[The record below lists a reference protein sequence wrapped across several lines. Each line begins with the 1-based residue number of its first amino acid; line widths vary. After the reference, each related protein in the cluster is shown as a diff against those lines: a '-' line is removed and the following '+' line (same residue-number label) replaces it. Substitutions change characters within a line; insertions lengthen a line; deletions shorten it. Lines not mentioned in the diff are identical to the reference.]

1 MFDLKKST
9 HKVDT
14 TEFTESR
21 NVDYK
26 KRADKFLNIS
36 PKNFIM
42 TMESISTKKSM
53 MPMMLISIMDKDNK
67 IAMNLDELA
76 IKLNYPKT
84 SLSVLFKE
92 YEKMDFM
99 KKERNGL
106 YMVNP
111 LVSYKGSKY
120 ERDKLIAMYSKIS
133 RRK

>member
-1 MFDLKKST
+1 
-9 HKVDT
+9 
-14 TEFTESR
+14 
-21 NVDYK
+21 
-26 KRADKFLNIS
+26 
-36 PKNFIM
+36 M